1 MFESLTQDDTFTA
14 LIGRLRTGPS
24 LALVES
30 VITHPNF
37 CNIRSAISVT
47 SGTLSSMFVNYLKY
61 VSALLA
67 VIRSVRECNTEMHL
81 EAERAL
87 LPQLFA
93 FGHPNYS
100 RYLAYQHTLLEV
112 HRISN
117 TWIWKNL
124 KENGVGGN
132 LTKDRFSTKHSNH
145 IIETIVKSSVIVQKG
160 PMQGRYSTDL
170 DAMNIFVKST
180 HLLAKL
186 QIVLIERIH
195 LLTSSKH
202 KEKV

>member
-47 SGTLSSMFVNYLKY
+47 SGTSSSMFVNYLKY

-100 RYLAYQHTLLEV
+100 RHLAYQHTLLEV

-132 LTKDRFSTKHSNH
+132 LTKDRFSTKRSNH

-180 HLLAKL
+180 RLLAKL